1 VTTPIRVLIAEDDPL
16 DAELLVR
23 QLKRAGYAPVW
34 ERVDSEDE
42 FRLALTPEIELVLS
56 DFTMPGFN
64 GFRALKIVRDMSAS
78 LPFILV
84 SANIGEDLAVQAIK
98 RGANDYLLKDRM
110 ERLGAAVKQALEQTE
125 MVRARHH
132 AEDKLRASE
141 AQFRQLAENIDQVF
155 WITDPNKPELVYVSP
170 AYEVVWGRS
179 CESLYANPTDWY
191 DAVHPEDRPR
201 VLPVL
206 ARQGMASTEQTYRV
220 IRGDGDIR
228 WIHDRSF
235 TVRNTRG
242 EIDRIV
248 GVAHDVTERRRLE
261 EQLLQAQ
268 KLESL
273 GQLAGGVA
281 HDFNNLLSV
290 ILVNGNVL
298 LEEAPLSEDHRELLT
313 EITSAGDR
321 AAALTRQLLLFS
333 RRHAVVMTEVDLKST
348 VAGLT
353 RMLRRVLGEDITI
366 KSSFS
371 TSAVLVHADAGMLEQ
386 VVFNLAVNA
395 RDAMPRGG
403 VLEIAVD
410 EHEGMARLRVSDT
423 GTGIPPAIRARIFDP
438 FFTTKEVGKGTG
450 LGLATVYGIVQQ
462 HTGRIEL
469 ESEVG
474 KGTTFTILLPRI
486 AGTVTQPL
494 KVTAPEVRTHG
505 KGEVILFVED
515 DPAVRT
521 IGVKV
526 LERLGYRVIQ
536 APTGADALTEWRAH
550 APEIQ
555 LLITDMVMPGG
566 MSGDELAELLLAERP
581 GLPVIYTS
589 GYAPKFAEKHAQD
602 GTNFLPKP
610 FKPEELSRLVG
621 TVLGA

>member
-474 KGTTFTILLPRI
+474 KGTTFTILLLRI

-526 LERLGYRVIQ
+526 LERLGYHVIQ

>member
-1 VTTPIRVLIAEDDPL
+1 MTTPIRVLIAEDDPL

-34 ERVDSEDE
+34 ERVDTEKE

-125 MVRARHH
+125 MVRARHS

-179 CESLYANPTDWY
+179 CESLYANPADWY

-206 ARQGMASTEQTYRV
+206 ARQGMPSTEQTYRI
-220 IRGDGDIR
+220 IRGAADIR

-235 TVRNTRG
+235 TVRNARG

-333 RRHAVVMTEVDLKST
+333 RRHAVVMTEVDLKAT

-371 TSAVLVHADAGMLEQ
+371 TATVLVHADAGMIEQ

-410 EHEGMARLRVSDT
+410 AHEGMARLRVSDT
-423 GTGIPPAIRARIFDP
+423 GTGIAPEIRARIFDP

-474 KGTTFTILLPRI
+474 KGTTFTIQLPRL
-486 AGTVTQPL
+486 AGTVTPPL
-494 KVTAPEVRTHG
+494 KVLAPEVRIHG

-515 DPAVRT
+515 DPAVRS

-536 APTGADALTEWRAH
+536 APTGADALTVWRAH
-550 APEIQ
+550 ASEIQ
-555 LLITDMVMPGG
+555 LLITDVVMPGG

>member
-1 VTTPIRVLIAEDDPL
+1 MTTPLRVLIAEDDPL

-141 AQFRQLAENIDQVF
+141 AQFRQLAANIDQVF
-155 WITDPNKPELVYVSP
+155 WITDPNKSELVYVSP
-170 AYEVVWGRS
+170 AYEVVWGRT

-235 TVRNTRG
+235 TVRNAQG
-242 EIDRIV
+242 EVDRIV

-333 RRHAVVMTEVDLKST
+333 RRHAVVMSEVDLKST

-353 RMLRRVLGEDITI
+353 RMLSRVLGEDITI

-371 TSAVLVHADAGMLEQ
+371 TTAVLVHADAGMLEQ

-403 VLEIAVD
+403 VLEFAVD
-410 EHEGMARLRVSDT
+410 EHEGMARLRVSDS

-486 AGTVTQPL
+486 AA
-494 KVTAPEVRTHG
+494 TAPQPPKVITPEARTHG

-521 IGVKV
+521 ICVKV

-536 APTGADALTEWRAH
+536 APTGADALNEWRAH

-555 LLITDMVMPGG
+555 LLITDVVMPGG

-610 FKPEELSRLVG
+610 FRPEELSRLVG